1 MRKPNTR
8 QSKTKIGITLIGRTE
23 SGALYSDRRN
33 ELKKKAMASMNRA
46 AAKTNRQERTLGS
59 AK

>member
-8 QSKTKIGITLIGRTE
+8 QSKTEIGITLIGRTE

-33 ELKKKAMASMNRA
+33 ELKKKSMASSNRA